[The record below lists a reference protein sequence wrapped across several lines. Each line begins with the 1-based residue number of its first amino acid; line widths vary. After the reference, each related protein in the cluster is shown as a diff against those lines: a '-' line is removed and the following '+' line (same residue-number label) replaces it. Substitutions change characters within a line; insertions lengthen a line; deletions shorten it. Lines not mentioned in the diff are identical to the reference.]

1 MYLVNSIFIVEKMLQ
16 EKPLKIFRS
25 SAGSGKTYTLVKEY
39 ISILLNSKDPLLFR
53 KILAVTFTNK
63 AANEMKERVLETLKS
78 LSTGESSDLLNDYLT
93 VVPIPANQL
102 AIRSAN
108 IFQHI
113 IHHYGEF
120 NILTIDKFIHRIIRS
135 FTRELGLAMNF
146 ELESDVNLFIGRSI
160 DLLLSEVGNDKDLT
174 NYLIQFSE
182 QLIDD
187 SEKGDIEKQLKSLS
201 QILQKDEGKNALDE
215 LSEVDLSFFI
225 GIQKEIKTKIK
236 ELKKQIEVLSQQT
249 IDLIESQ
256 GIEIW
261 NLAGGKNGFGK
272 MYTAFVNNEI
282 DSVNVSDAM
291 RNRLIKEEWYT
302 KSAKA
307 PIKEAIAGIEID
319 LAKSTKMLLT
329 LYDDYMTQRLFNKNF
344 IGFSLLN
351 SINKVLQSIKQESNI
366 VFLNDFNEIISQVVK
381 NEPAPFIYEKIG
393 NRYHYFL
400 IDEFQDT
407 SKLQW
412 NNLVPLV
419 YDSLSNGNKNLI
431 VGDAKQAIYRWR
443 GGEVN
448 QFIDLPKIT
457 GEFHDLYNI
466 NSIFETSADIDN
478 LTNNYRSFKNIIQF
492 NNWLFSNLAD
502 SSESTTI
509 KAIYEGIEQEVVKKE
524 DGYVSYQILE
534 GSKEEIKPLKLELTL
549 QYIKECLEDGF
560 NYNDIAIL
568 TKTNKDGKLIAA
580 HLTEENIPVVSSD
593 SIVLG
598 SSEEVQFIIAFF
610 ETNINLENEHA
621 ILKCLQFLQ
630 KEEHLSALH
639 EKWRIPSEKNNA
651 YSKSIDFIGFLKENY
666 ATLNFSYFESL
677 NLYDKT
683 IYLLEIFDLN
693 RFDSYIDQLLNT
705 IQGYTK
711 KNTSALQEFVTYF
724 DDHKDRIPVNSG
736 GNNSAIQITTIHKS
750 KGLQYPI
757 VIMPFADWPDKNNQ
771 FVDFTWINTEGLVE
785 YEIPKYIAPLNE
797 KTLKQYNLE
806 SVYQKEK
813 EDVTLDNLN
822 LFYVAFTR
830 AEKRMYV
837 ISSSSKRSSSH
848 VFDKIN
854 QLVINKED
862 FDTENNRLELGERSK
877 TEKKEEQ
884 KINSNYSG
892 PKVKTWRSN
901 LGLSLDK
908 NALELELTEL
918 DEREYGNA
926 VHSIWSNINQPEEV
940 EFAIEKAIINGV
952 LPTRLKKQVERE
964 IKASL
969 ALKEVQA
976 WYNIP
981 NAEVLN
987 ESAIV
992 TETGQSY
999 RPDKIIL
1006 TPDKKAIVIDYKTG
1020 KERKSHQKQLR
1031 EYGQLLQELG
1041 YPSPSLYLV
1050 YMKDR
1055 KVVRC

>member
-1 MYLVNSIFIVEKMLQ
+1 MSQK
-16 EKPLKIFRS
+16 KPLKIFRS

-53 KILAVTFTNK
+53 KILAITFTNK
-63 AANEMKERVLETLKS
+63 AANEMKERVLETLKLLAS
-78 LSTGESSDLLNDYLT
+78 GESSDLLNDYIT
-93 VVPIPANQL
+93 VVPIPPNKL
-102 AIRSAN
+102 ADRSAN

-160 DLLLSEVGNDKDLT
+160 DLLLSEVGNDKNLT

-182 QLIDD
+182 QLIEN

-225 GIQKEIKTKIK
+225 EIQKEIQSKIK
-236 ELKKQIEVLSQQT
+236 DLKQQIETLSKQT

-256 GIEIW
+256 GIEVW

-282 DSVNVSDAM
+282 DKINVSDAM
-291 RNRLIKEEWYT
+291 RNRLTKEEWYA

-307 PIKEAIAGIEID
+307 PIKDAIGGIKMD
-319 LAKSTKMLLT
+319 LANSTKFLLE
-329 LYDDYMTQRLFNKNF
+329 LYDNYLTQKMFNKNF

-351 SINKVLQSIKQESNI
+351 SINKVLESIKQESNI

-407 SKLQW
+407 SILQW

-419 YDSLSNGNKNLI
+419 YDSLANYNKNLI

-448 QFIDLPKIT
+448 QFIALPKVK
-457 GEFHDLYNI
+457 GDFMYLNEI
-466 NSIFETSADIDN
+466 NSIFEATAKVDH
-478 LTNNYRSFKNIIQF
+478 LTKNYRSYRHIIEF
-492 NNWLFSNLAD
+492 NNWVFKNLSD
-502 SSESTTI
+502 LYESETI

-524 DGYVSYQILE
+524 DGYVSYQLLE
-534 GSKEEIKPLKLELTL
+534 GTKEEIRPLKLEMSL
-549 QYIKECLEDGF
+549 QYINECLEDGF
-560 NYNDIAIL
+560 SYNDIAIL
-568 TKTNKDGKLIAA
+568 TKTNKDGKLIASY
-580 HLTEENIPVVSSD
+580 LTEQDIPVVSSD

-610 ETNINLENEHA
+610 ETVINFENEHA
-621 ILKCLQFLQ
+621 ILKCLQFLK
-630 KEEHLSALH
+630 KEEHLSILH

-651 YSKSIDFIGFLKENY
+651 YSKSINFVGFLKENY
-666 ATLNFSYFESL
+666 FKLNFSYFESL

-705 IQGYTK
+705 IQAYTK
-711 KNTSALQEFVTYF
+711 KNTSTLQNFVTYF
-724 DDHKDRIPVNSG
+724 EDNKDKIPVNSG

-750 KGLQYPI
+750 KGLQYPV

-785 YEIPKYIAPLNE
+785 YKIPKYIAPLNE
-797 KTLKQYNLE
+797 KTLKQYNLDA
-806 SVYQKEK
+806 VYQKEK

-830 AEKRMYV
+830 PEKRIYV
-837 ISSSSKRSSSH
+837 ISSITKRSSNH

-854 QLVINKED
+854 QLVINKD
-862 FDTENNRLELGERSK
+862 NFNAENNRLELGERSK
-877 TEKKEEQ
+877 TEQKEER
-884 KINSNYSG
+884 KTTSNYSG

-901 LGLSLDK
+901 LGLSLDR

-926 VHSIWSNINQPEEV
+926 VHAIWANIHHPEEANKV
-940 EFAIEKAIINGV
+940 IEKAVINGI
-952 LPTRLKKQVERE
+952 LPIRLQQQVEQE
-964 IKASL
+964 IKACL
-969 ALKEVQA
+969 ALEEVQS

-987 ESAIV
+987 ENAIV
-992 TETGQSY
+992 AETGQSY

-1006 TPDKKAIVIDYKTG
+1006 TPDKRAIVIDYKTG
-1020 KERKSHQKQLR
+1020 QERKSHQKQLR

-1041 YPSPSLYLV
+1041 YSYPSLYLL
-1050 YMKDR
+1050 YMKDK
-1055 KVVRC
+1055 KVINC

>member
-1 MYLVNSIFIVEKMLQ
+1 MLK

-53 KILAVTFTNK
+53 KILAITFTNK
-63 AANEMKERVLETLKS
+63 AANEMKERVLETLK
-78 LSTGESSDLLNDYLT
+78 LLATGESSDLLNDYLT
-93 VVPIPANQL
+93 VVPIPSTKL
-102 AIRSAN
+102 AERSAT
-108 IFQHI
+108 IFKHI

-160 DLLLSEVGNDKDLT
+160 DLLLSEVGNDKNLT

-182 QLIDD
+182 QLIEN

-225 GIQKEIKTKIK
+225 EIQKEIKSKIK
-236 ELKKQIEVLSQQT
+236 DLKQQIETLSKQT

-256 GIEIW
+256 GIEVW

-282 DSVNVSDAM
+282 DKINVSDAM
-291 RNRLIKEEWYT
+291 RNRLIKDEWY
-302 KSAKA
+302 AKTA
-307 PIKEAIAGIEID
+307 KVPIKEAISGIEID
-319 LAKSTKMLLT
+319 LSNSTKILLA
-329 LYDDYMTQRLFNKNF
+329 LYDDYLTQRLFNKNF

-351 SINKVLQSIKQESNI
+351 SINKVLESIKQESNI

-419 YDSLSNGNKNLI
+419 HDSLSNGNKNLI

-448 QFIDLPKIT
+448 QFIDLPEIK
-457 GEFHDLYNI
+457 GDFHDLYHI
-466 NSIFETSADIDN
+466 NSTFESSAHIDN
-478 LTNNYRSFKNIIQF
+478 LTYNYRSFRHIIEF
-492 NNWLFSNLAD
+492 NNWLFSNLAEL
-502 SSESTTI
+502 SESNTI
-509 KAIYEGIEQEVVKKE
+509 KAIYEGIKQEVVKKE

-534 GSKEEIKPLKLELTL
+534 GSKEEIKPLKLESTL
-549 QYIKECLEDGF
+549 QYINECLEDGF
-560 NYNDIAIL
+560 NYSEIAIL

-580 HLTEENIPVVSSD
+580 YLAEQNIPVVSSD

-610 ETNINLENEHA
+610 ETVINSENEHA

-651 YSKSIDFIGFLKENY
+651 YSKSIDFEGFLKENY
-666 ATLNFSYFESL
+666 PKLSFSYFESL

-711 KNTSALQEFVTYF
+711 KNTSALQEFITYF
-724 DDHKDRIPVNSG
+724 DDNKDRIPVNSG
-736 GNNSAIQITTIHKS
+736 GNNEAVQITTIHKS

-771 FVDFTWINTEGLVE
+771 FVDFTWINTKGLVE

-806 SVYQKEK
+806 AVYQKEK

-830 AEKRMYV
+830 AEKRMYIV
-837 ISSSSKRSSSH
+837 SSIAKRSSNH

-854 QLVINKED
+854 QLVINKD
-862 FDTENNRLELGERSK
+862 CFDAENSRLELGERSK
-877 TEKKEEQ
+877 TEKKEEE
-884 KINSNYSG
+884 KVTSNYTG

-901 LGLSLDK
+901 LGLSLDR
-908 NALELELTEL
+908 NALELEVTEL

-926 VHSIWSNINQPEEV
+926 VHSIWANIEQPKDV
-940 EFAIEKAIINGV
+940 DTAIEKAIINGI
-952 LPTRLKKQVERE
+952 LPTRLKKQVEIE
-964 IKASL
+964 IKACL
-969 ALKEVQA
+969 NLKEVQT

-981 NAEVLN
+981 NAEILN
-987 ESAIV
+987 ENAIV
-992 TETGQSY
+992 AETGQSY

-1020 KERKSHQKQLR
+1020 QERKSHQKQLR

-1041 YPSPSLYLV
+1041 YSSPSLYLL
-1050 YMKDR
+1050 YMKEK
-1055 KVVRC
+1055 KVMKC